1 MNLKTSYYQ
10 NILKEFDT
18 HIVATKSIKTGNYY
32 TGQARKFLLF
42 LEDKNQLN
50 LNQVNRKIME
60 SYFNHLTTRP
70 KLRREGTL
78 SISTING
85 NLSTLRMLSKN
96 MLNKKIIT
104 QEIPIPSNIEIKRT
118 DEELEEDEHSALF
131 TLTRQILTEAEVKE
145 VFEHC
150 NNNTE
155 RSLIAIAYGS
165 GLRRGELAT
174 LQDNQVNYSDG
185 EVTVINGKGNKTRTV
200 PISAFFVEVLK
211 NYSKDR
217 ISILA
222 RLNSRNTNFFMDEKG
237 NPISGDNLNEM
248 LKKIIKRTGNQE
260 ILNKKITLH
269 CLRHTISVHLMDAGA
284 TFEYVKDF
292 LGHSFIDT
300 STIYAKRRKK
310 QKIYAI

>member
-18 HIVATKSIKTGNYY
+18 HIVATKSIKTGNHY
-32 TGQARKFLLF
+32 TGPAKNFLQF
-42 LEDKNQLN
+42 LEEKNQLN
-50 LNQVNRKIME
+50 LNQINRKMME
-60 SYFNHLTTRP
+60 SYYYHLTTRP
-70 KLRREGTL
+70 KLRGEGTL
-78 SISTING
+78 RISTING
-85 NLSTLRMLSKN
+85 NLSTLRMLSVNLLK
-96 MLNKKIIT
+96 KKIIT
-104 QEIPIPSNIEIKRT
+104 QEIPVPSNIQIEKN
-118 DEELEEDEHSALF
+118 EEDESDDTSAMF

-150 NNNTE
+150 LNNTE

-165 GLRRGELAT
+165 GLRRDELAT

-269 CLRHTISVHLMDAGA
+269 CLRHSIATHLMDAGA
-284 TFEYVKDF
+284 TFEYVKNF

-300 STIYAKRRKK
+300 STIYAKRRK
-310 QKIYAI
+310 QKNVYAI